1 MTAEEIRAIARELE
15 TALGGVYTVISQ
27 EFQLPYIQH
36 RIAKLTKAK
45 KLPPLPKGVV
55 RPTVITGFDA
65 LGRGNDKAK
74 LLELLQAIQQL
85 LGPEGFMRKVNT
97 DDAITRL
104 ASAIGINIEG
114 LLIPQDALAQQDQQ
128 GQIQSLIE
136 KLGPEVIK
144 QVGPAMMGQQNQQG

>member
-1 MTAEEIRAIARELE
+1 M
-15 TALGGVYTVISQ
+15 
-27 EFQLPYIQH
+27 
-36 RIAKLTKAK
+36 
-45 KLPPLPKGVV
+45 

-74 LLELLQAIQQL
+74 LLELLQAIQSL

-144 QVGPAMMGQQNQQG
+144 QVGQAIMGQQNQQG